1 MTGRKVRLII
11 GAIIYLGIFSFG
23 YGNLKGNINSPFVVP
38 KNELLV
44 KHSNVSRNFYIA
56 DAKFGKI
63 LIGLGTDDSRNAL
76 NRHIEFKVIAYS

>member
-1 MTGRKVRLII
+1 MTDSKARLII
-11 GAIIYLGIFSFG
+11 GIIIYFGIFSWAC
-23 YGNLKGNINSPFVVP
+23 GNTNSPFVAT

-44 KHSNVSRNFYIA
+44 KHSNACGNFYVA
-56 DAKFGKI
+56 DAKFGEI